1 MICVNSLP
9 TPFDERTVDLTVF
22 DYLLTFKLIFWD
34 FDGVVKDSV
43 DIKSQA
49 YVNLFESYGN
59 HVADQVKFHHESN
72 GGMSRFE
79 KLPLYL
85 RWAGELVTEEKIRD
99 YCDRFSR
106 MVLQAVIDAPWVPGV
121 REYLLA
127 YHDRQHFVLVTATPQ
142 EEIQQIL
149 QVLGIAHCFLEVHG
163 AQTPKATAIR
173 DVLLRLQYR
182 PEHALVVGDSET
194 DLNTAEVNQVAF
206 LLRRTPFNQYL
217 QDRFQGLFFYNLN
230 FPIYRGN

>member
-1 MICVNSLP
+1 M
-9 TPFDERTVDLTVF
+9 F

-43 DIKSQA
+43 DVKTQA
-49 YVNLFESYGN
+49 FVNLFESYGAR
-59 HVADQVKFHHESN
+59 VANQVKFHHESN

-85 RWAGELVTEEKIRD
+85 RWAGEFVTRDKIRD
-99 YCDRFSR
+99 YCDRFAR

-127 YHDRQHFVLVTATPQ
+127 YHDRQRFVLLTATPQ

-149 QVLGIAHCFLEVHG
+149 QALGIAHYFLEVHG
-163 AQTPKATAIR
+163 APSPKATAIR
-173 DVLLRLQYR
+173 DVLQRLQYQ
-182 PEHALVVGDSET
+182 PEDALMVGDSET
-194 DLNTAEVNQVAF
+194 DLNAAEANQVAF
-206 LLRRTPFNQYL
+206 LLRRTPLNQYL
-217 QDRFQGLFFYNLN
+217 QNRFHGLSFDHLN
-230 FPIYRGN
+230 IQVY